1 MSEYEKKNNRGAAF
15 VNKSKDKPSQPD
27 FVGTIVIDGKE
38 KRVAVWKN
46 KSIDGSEYMTF
57 ILSEQLTDEEKSN
70 YRNLDSPAQA
80 PFKKSDIINGNRNA
94 NANANRN
101 GNNIKNTQIKN
112 ENNEINDLH
121 EILKLDDDDP
131 PF

>member
-27 FVGTIVIDGKE
+27 FIGTIVIDGKE

-80 PFKKSDIINGNRNA
+80 PFKKSDIINGNG
-94 NANANRN
+94 NR
-101 GNNIKNTQIKN
+101 NNIKNTQIKN

>member
-80 PFKKSDIINGNRNA
+80 PFKKSDIINGNRN
-94 NANANRN
+94 

>member
-1 MSEYEKKNNRGAAF
+1 
-15 VNKSKDKPSQPD
+15 
-27 FVGTIVIDGKE
+27 
-38 KRVAVWKN
+38 
-46 KSIDGSEYMTF
+46 MTF

-80 PFKKSDIINGNRNA
+80 PFKKSDIINGNRN
-94 NANANRN
+94 

>member
-80 PFKKSDIINGNRNA
+80 PFKKSDIINGNG
-94 NANANRN
+94 NR
-101 GNNIKNTQIKN
+101 NNIKNTQIKN

>member
-80 PFKKSDIINGNRNA
+80 PFKKSDIINGNRN
-94 NANANRN
+94 

-112 ENNEINDLH
+112 ENNELNDLH

>member
-27 FVGTIVIDGKE
+27 FIGTIVIDGKE

-80 PFKKSDIINGNRNA
+80 PFKKSDIINGNRN
-94 NANANRN
+94 